1 MSSIA
6 EPHFGC
12 IVEGAVTLCFNYD
25 YPLNYM
31 QKERVI
37 ISLGGSLVV
46 PDAID
51 TVFLA
56 SFKTLVSSLIAE
68 GFSFVVIV
76 GGGKTARKYQDAA
89 RALGNPPEDD
99 LDWIGIQATRINAQL
114 LRSVFK
120 GIARENF
127 IKDPTLP
134 IEGNDS
140 LIIAAGWKPG
150 RSTDYCAVTIAKNLN
165 AKKIINL
172 SNIEYVYES
181 DPKKNPD
188 AKKFEYLSWKEFRA
202 LIPTEWSP
210 GLSSPF
216 DPIAAKEADEAG
228 MEIAV
233 ISGTHLEE
241 IQKYVK
247 GESFVGTH
255 IN

>member
-1 MSSIA
+1 
-6 EPHFGC
+6 
-12 IVEGAVTLCFNYD
+12 
-25 YPLNYM
+25 M

-37 ISLGGSLVV
+37 ISLGGSLIV

-51 TVFLA
+51 TAFLS
-56 SFKTLVSSLIAE
+56 SFKALITSLIAE

-76 GGGKTARKYQDAA
+76 GGGKTARKYQDGAK
-89 RALGNPPEDD
+89 ALGNPPEDD

-134 IEGNDS
+134 IDGNDS
-140 LIIAAGWKPG
+140 LIIASGWKPG
-150 RSTDYCAVTIAKNLN
+150 RSTDYCAVTIAKNLG

-181 DPKKNPD
+181 DPKTHPD
-188 AKKFEYLSWKEFRA
+188 AQKFEHLSWSEFRNI
-202 LIPTEWSP
+202 IPKEWHP

-216 DPIAAKEADEAG
+216 DPIAAKEAEEAS
-228 MEIAV
+228 MNVAV
-233 ISGTHLEE
+233 ISGNHLEE
-241 IQKYVK
+241 VSKFIK
-247 GESFVGTH
+247 GESFIGTD
-255 IN
+255 IK